1 MSKSYN
7 PRVLCVVASLVL
19 HLNGEPITIASATTL
34 GAVPAQAR
42 AIAAWQTAAF
52 QTAAWLTGSWQT
64 PQSALAS
71 GSQGDDILWLDS
83 VHSRD
88 DFDRLSRVYYRGR
101 FYALPHLMF
110 VIDRQEG
117 SRIYY
122 VNSRKFRFHKDF
134 VNGTHLS
141 LERGLAFYEDN
152 YLKNNRRFILG
163 SIAYQQAAEK
173 FTFELWEGDLAGREL
188 IAEAYQRLKRS
199 FYTDIY
205 YKPNS
210 DRQEEIGRQLE
221 AEMAHSSSPIRLLT
235 QSQLSENLAYQPLN
249 LAKGLGQLRVLDH
262 MTPDTVIDRNQIVIF
277 KEVPVHLTPLSG
289 IITTAPASPLSHINL
304 LARGWGIPNAYI
316 KNADRL
322 FRSLEGK
329 YVALIVKE
337 DGYEL
342 VPANVNEVEQR
353 QRDWVKRADL
363 VTPPADLTYRA
374 LADLKDQRAS
384 DARRFGAKSANLGEL
399 IHARNPALQVPPG
412 FTIPFIYYADF
423 IKENHLEQQ
432 IADTV
437 EEDKFVHDPVYRKRQ
452 LAAIRQWIEAGRI
465 NPQLARSVV
474 AKAHKEFPGLGLFAR
489 SSTNAEDLPNF
500 SGAGLYTTVPNV
512 TTDEQ
517 LSAAIKTVWASVWN
531 YEAYEARESFGM
543 NHFGVYPAVLIQVGI
558 NADSA
563 GVVITCDPFNQPEG
577 KNPTDSPF
585 QTPSG
590 IDAIADGSPSEKHEK
605 HEKHETAAIYV
616 NAKRGLGMKV
626 VEGRRVAE
634 QVIYRPGADTIE
646 VLTRSNEDS
655 MLQFDEKGGLKEIKI
670 DQDRRV
676 LTDAM
681 VRKLASAAIDIKGV
695 FKDVDQDIEWVFA
708 KGQLYI
714 VQSRP
719 FIPSP

>member
-1 MSKSYN
+1 
-7 PRVLCVVASLVL
+7 
-19 HLNGEPITIASATTL
+19 
-34 GAVPAQAR
+34 
-42 AIAAWQTAAF
+42 
-52 QTAAWLTGSWQT
+52 
-64 PQSALAS
+64 
-71 GSQGDDILWLDS
+71 
-83 VHSRD
+83 
-88 DFDRLSRVYYRGR
+88 
-101 FYALPHLMF
+101 MF
-110 VIDRQEG
+110 VIDRQDK

-141 LERGLAFYEDN
+141 LERGLTFYEDN
-152 YLKNNRRFILG
+152 YLKDNRRFILG
-163 SIAYQQAAEK
+163 SVAYQQVAEK
-173 FTFELWEGDLAGREL
+173 FTFELWEGDLAGPEL
-188 IAEAYQRLKRS
+188 IAEVYQCLKKS
-199 FYTDIY
+199 FYTDIS

-221 AEMAHSSSPIRLLT
+221 VEMAHSSSPIKLLT
-235 QSQLSENLAYQPLN
+235 QSQLSGNLAYQPLN
-249 LAKGLGQLRVLDH
+249 LAKGLGQLRILDR
-262 MTPDTVIDRNQIVIF
+262 MTGDTVIDRNQIVIF

-316 KNADRL
+316 KNADKL

-353 QRDWVKRADL
+353 QQEWIKRADL
-363 VTPPADLTYRA
+363 VTPPADLAYRA
-374 LADLKDQRAS
+374 LTDLKDQRAG

-399 IHARNPALQVPPG
+399 MHARSPALQVPPG
-412 FTIPFIYYADF
+412 FTIPFIYYAEF
-423 IKENHLEQQ
+423 IRENHLEQR

-437 EEDKFVHDPVYRKRQ
+437 EEEKFVHDPVFRKKQ
-452 LAAIRQWIEAGRI
+452 LAAIRKWIEAARI
-465 NPQLARSVV
+465 NPELARSVL
-474 AKAHKEFPGLGLFAR
+474 ARAHKEFPGQGLFAR

-517 LSAAIKTVWASVWN
+517 LLGAIKTVWASVWN

-563 GVVITCDPFNQPEG
+563 GVVITCDPFNQPESQAVV
-577 KNPTDSPF
+577 DSPF
-585 QTPSG
+585 QTPVASSVNP
-590 IDAIADGSPSEKHEK
+590 ATNEKAPDK
-605 HEKHETAAIYV
+605 HATAAIYV

-626 VEGRRVAE
+626 VEGKRVAE
-634 QVIYRPGADTIE
+634 QVIYRPAPDTIE
-646 VLTRSNEDS
+646 VLTRSTEDS
-655 MLQFDEKGGLKEIKI
+655 MLQFDEKGGLREIKI

-676 LTDAM
+676 LTDVM
-681 VRKLASAAIDIKGV
+681 VRNLARAAIDIKRV
-695 FKDVDQDIEWVFA
+695 FGDFEQDIEWVFA
-708 KGQLYI
+708 RGHLYI